1 MRRAWRRGVRRS
13 LRRLAGIAYY
23 VFGVLV
29 SVIAANI
36 QSLWMQA
43 VVVAVGIV
51 LAGTVY
57 YFDSARQHRRV
68 ADEKLEPLLEDLIFP
83 RIQTDYEQ
91 LVNDPPEVRVNVMLL
106 RRRDVFPFGNA
117 RKLWPWQR
125 SLKVEFAQG
134 DYTDFSEDEIKWA
147 VDEGVCG
154 TAIEYNKMIWSDLE
168 DVEVHEW
175 DMTQNQLN
183 ATQHLGSVLSI
194 PIHVPE
200 DETKDRPVGVLNV
213 DSQANLDRTQFDRDL
228 GKELKRY
235 ANYIGSL
242 V

>member
-1 MRRAWRRGVRRS
+1 MKRLWRRRIKRGI
-13 LRRLAGIAYY
+13 RRLTGLAYY
-23 VFGVLV
+23 AFGILV
-29 SVIAANI
+29 SVITTQI
-36 QSLWMQA
+36 QAPWMQGM
-43 VVVAVGIV
+43 VIAVGIV
-51 LAGTVY
+51 LASTAY
-57 YFDSARQHRRV
+57 HFDTIRQHRRV
-68 ADEKLEPLLEDLIFP
+68 ADQKLEPLLEDLIFP
-83 RIQTDYEQ
+83 MIKTDYER
-91 LVNDPPEVRVNVMLL
+91 LVANPPTIRVNVMLL
-106 RRRDVFPFGNA
+106 RRRDTLPLGNT

-125 SLKVEFAQG
+125 SLKVDFADG
-134 DYTDFSEDEIKWA
+134 DYTDYNEMNIKWA

-183 ATQHLGSVLSI
+183 ATQHLGSVISI

-200 DETKDRPVGVLNV
+200 DGSKSYPVGVLNI
-213 DSQANLDRTQFDRDL
+213 DSQANLDETQFDRDL